1 MKTIVI
7 YQSKIGL
14 ETRPTALM
22 AVVVEKAEGC
32 PCVLIDLDLQAS
44 LSERWNGRANA
55 SQSTP
60 VTFKELSGK
69 LPLLVVEAGF
79 AACVR

>member
-14 ETRPTALM
+14 ETGPTAHL
-22 AVVVEKAEGC
+22 AVVVERAEGG

-55 SQSTP
+55 SQFSP
-60 VTFKELSGK
+60 VAFKDLLGK
-69 LPLLVVEAGF
+69 LQLLVVEAGF
-79 AACVR
+79 TVCVR